1 MWYNNNQTYSHG
13 LFGAARRAG
22 TVRVFS
28 KGLLPHQHAID
39 AIVLLAR
46 AGPGGGLAPRA
57 MFSAPRAVSSV
68 VHLQLADPPLGW
80 VRQFGRRR
88 VQHRELDGAAPSE
101 LYFLLRHVPQ
111 VGRRPANTQ
120 DALLA
125 RRPGL
130 VLGDVP
136 A

>member
-1 MWYNNNQTYSHG
+1 M
-13 LFGAARRAG
+13 
-22 TVRVFS
+22 RVFS

-46 AGPGGGLAPRA
+46 AGPGGGLASRA
-57 MFSAPRAVSSV
+57 MFSAPRVVSSV
-68 VHLQLADPPLGW
+68 GLLQLAEPPFRR
-80 VRQFGRRR
+80 VRKLRRRR
-88 VQHRELDGAAPSE
+88 VQDSE
-101 LYFLLRHVPQ
+101 LHRTTTLQLDLLLRHVPQ
-111 VGRRPANTQ
+111 VRGRPADAE